1 MEKDLGFLFLVV
13 LNFLCVLVFL
23 GSLWHAVKR
32 KGVVF
37 DIFQKSTMVIYIILV
52 ACQIWQG
59 FLGVLVIENYG
70 GASLQALEVAAASLF
85 FMMVQSVWFR
95 MISLRE
101 GDMNMTQ
108 LYVEEARMKTHQR
121 YLQLVIGYSILFVA
135 DAFLAYIFQNDLI
148 DDLFVLVVIVECVK
162 LAFDQV
168 ILILFIRTMVKEKR

>member
-1 MEKDLGFLFLVV
+1 MAKSTGFLALVV

-37 DIFQKSTMVIYIILV
+37 DIFQKATMVIYIVLV

-70 GASLQALEVAAASLF
+70 GASLQALEVAGASLF

-101 GDMNMTQ
+101 GDMNITQ
-108 LYVEEARMKTHQR
+108 QYVEEARM
-121 YLQLVIGYSILFVA
+121 
-135 DAFLAYIFQNDLI
+135 
-148 DDLFVLVVIVECVK
+148 
-162 LAFDQV
+162 
-168 ILILFIRTMVKEKR
+168 